1 MLIDVIGACGRSK
14 SYRPQLG
21 EERRESERMEV
32 KPLAVM
38 KTGRSSELLPAHE
51 CTVFLLGSI
60 PSAVLF
66 HTVAYVLHIT
76 LLAQESPET

>member
-1 MLIDVIGACGRSK
+1 
-14 SYRPQLG
+14 
-21 EERRESERMEV
+21 MEV